1 MSKPKQG
8 QIVRMFRAAIPT
20 FTCVPGCTDCC
31 GPVPASEWELKRLP
45 RLDPATR
52 AACYTADGLSC
63 PHQGPLGCMVYEERP
78 LVCRLFGTVEKLPC
92 PHGRRP
98 AKLLDPQV
106 EREILRY
113 TSSVKHALL

>member
-1 MSKPKQG
+1 MSQPKQG
-8 QIVRMFRAAIPT
+8 QVVRMFRAAIPE
-20 FTCVPGCTDCC
+20 FQCLPGCHDCC
-31 GPVPASEWELKRLP
+31 GPVVASAWELKRLP
-45 RLDPATR
+45 KPDPVRR
-52 AACYTADGLSC
+52 AACYTPEGLSC
-63 PHQGPLGCMVYEERP
+63 PQLGPDGCMVYDERP

-98 AKLLDPQV
+98 ALLLDARV